1 MQGRIEDLF
10 ILLVEPSSAQSK
22 IIIKQ
27 FEELWISN
35 YELVTTG
42 ADVLKKTRKTK
53 PDLIISA
60 MYLPDMTG
68 AELVHS
74 LRLIK
79 GNQELVF
86 MLISTETSFYRLEPV
101 RQAGAT
107 AILPKPFNSSQ
118 LKKALVTTLDYLE
131 PDKLEIGSFEP
142 ENLKVLV
149 VDDSRFARKQIVNT
163 LKKMG
168 VEKFFVA
175 EDGKD
180 AIPIIDNEYFD
191 LVVTDYNMPEVDGNA
206 LIEYIRTKSKQPGVP
221 ILMVTSE
228 GDMSKLA
235 TVEQSGVSAVCDKPF
250 LPSVVKNMIESIMV
264 S

>member
-1 MQGRIEDLF
+1 MKGRIEDLY

-27 FEELWISN
+27 FEELRISN
-35 YELVTTG
+35 YELVIKGTD
-42 ADVLKKTRKTK
+42 ALKNIRHTK

-74 LRLIK
+74 LRLIEE
-79 GNQELVF
+79 NQDLVF

-118 LKKALVTTLDYLE
+118 LKKALLTTLDYLDPE
-131 PDKLEIGSFEP
+131 KLEMESFEP
-142 ENLKVLV
+142 EKLKVLV
-149 VDDSRFARKQIVNT
+149 VDDSTFARKQIVMT
-163 LKKMG
+163 LEKMG
-168 VEKFFVA
+168 VEKFFEAV
-175 EDGKD
+175 DGKD

-191 LVVTDYNMPEVDGNA
+191 LVVTDYNMPEVDGHA
-206 LIEYIRTKSKQPGVP
+206 LIEYIRNKSKQPGVP
-221 ILMVTSE
+221 ILMVTTE
-228 GDMSKLA
+228 GDMNKLA
-235 TVEQSGVSAVCDKPF
+235 AVEQSGVSAICDKPF
-250 LPSVVKNMIESIMV
+250 QPQTVKHMIEAIMV